1 MLVTW
6 RVRVYVRGIQASLNL
21 KRPYNYKIWI
31 FRYSISGGGLVF
43 PHTVRQKTTYILR
56 GIVSTGGNKDG
67 SCDSDKYTTFTNVAF
82 HMDFVNT
89 HISKYEP
96 KF

>member
-1 MLVTW
+1 MQ
-6 RVRVYVRGIQASLNL
+6 YA
-21 KRPYNYKIWI
+21 
-31 FRYSISGGGLVF
+31 GGGLVF

-67 SCDSDKYTTFTNVAF
+67 SCDNDKYTTFTNVAF

>member
-1 MLVTW
+1 MHSAHL
-6 RVRVYVRGIQASLNL
+6 ISPKLSLAHCFL
-21 KRPYNYKIWI
+21 
-31 FRYSISGGGLVF
+31 GGGLVF
-43 PHTVRQKTTYILR
+43 PQTVRQKTTYILR

-89 HISKYEP
+89 HITKYDP
-96 KF
+96 KY